1 MSIQW
6 YPGHMDKAKKKI
18 EQRLKLIDV
27 VIELLDARIPLSS
40 RNPDI
45 DQLLE
50 DKKRIIALNKKDLA
64 DPNSTQE
71 WLDYFSKS
79 APSVAI
85 NSLSGAGVNQI
96 FSIAK
101 KITAKELQKAVERGR
116 KRKDIRLMIVGVPN
130 VGKSQLI
137 NQLGNKNSAR
147 TGNKPGVTRGEQW
160 VKLKKGFELLDT
172 PGVLWSKFENKS
184 AAIRLGLCGAIKEG
198 RFDNEL
204 LAYKLV
210 QILQQN
216 SPDRLAQRYNLD
228 YVNPDTYQLVAD
240 IGKKRGCLQ
249 SGGKV
254 DRNRVSKII
263 LKEFADGK
271 LGRITLE
278 TPPEI

>member
-18 EQRLKLIDV
+18 AKRLKLIDV

-45 DQLLE
+45 DEILQ

-64 DPNSTQE
+64 DPNATKK
-71 WLDYFSKS
+71 WLEYFSDF
-79 APSVAI
+79 APSLAI
-85 NSLSGAGVNQI
+85 NSLSGTGVNKI
-96 FSIAK
+96 FSLANK
-101 KITAKELQKAVERGR
+101 LTAKEQKKAIARGR
-116 KRKDIRLMIVGVPN
+116 KKKDVKLMIVGVPN

-172 PGVLWSKFENKS
+172 PGVLWSKFDDED
-184 AAIRLGLCGAIKEG
+184 AAIRLALCGEIKEG

-204 LAYKLV
+204 LAYKLL
-210 QILQQN
+210 QILQQR
-216 SPDRLAQRYNLD
+216 SSDRL
-228 YVNPDTYQLVAD
+228 
-240 IGKKRGCLQ
+240 
-249 SGGKV
+249 
-254 DRNRVSKII
+254 
-263 LKEFADGK
+263 E
-271 LGRITLE
+271 
-278 TPPEI
+278 